1 MRRVCWT
8 VRPGAALA
16 LALAWF
22 LDERGLVPAALL
34 AAAVHEAGH
43 ALALRLGG
51 ARVTRVTLGLSG
63 AEMAYAGAL
72 TRGGEA
78 LAIAAGPAFGALWA
92 LLGLTAGGAFLRR
105 SGAASALLTAFNLLP
120 VLPLDG
126 GRLAAAL
133 VGEGSAR
140 RLSRAASLLLLA
152 GGAAALLRFGAP
164 WLLLSAAWLA
174 LCNFCRGD

>member
-8 VRPGAALA
+8 VRHGAALA

-140 RLSRAASLLLLA
+140 RLSRAASLLLLT